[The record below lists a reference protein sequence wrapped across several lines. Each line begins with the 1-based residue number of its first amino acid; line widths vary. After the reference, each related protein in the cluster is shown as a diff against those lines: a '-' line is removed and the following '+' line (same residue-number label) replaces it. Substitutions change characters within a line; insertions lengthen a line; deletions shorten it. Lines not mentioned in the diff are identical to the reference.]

1 MSRRGKYLTI
11 HFNSGDNLVLHLRM
25 TGQLLMPPLIIR
37 WIVKHSVSYTHLNL
51 PRHSRIWLMAKTIKI
66 KSYNLLQFSYSPFKD
81 TEGSA
86 ICDLLVYDKF
96 SLKKMECFCKKRYK
110 EIH

>member
-1 MSRRGKYLTI
+1 
-11 HFNSGDNLVLHLRM
+11 
-25 TGQLLMPPLIIR
+25 
-37 WIVKHSVSYTHLNL
+37 
-51 PRHSRIWLMAKTIKI
+51 MAKTIKI